1 MTSNK
6 LIESQILQVDDP
18 DYGPL
23 EAVLGPDSRDDFEWR
38 AEVEA
43 ADHTHIQ
50 AYKYDRT
57 GHYLHLSADGRTGGP
72 SCSLATTV
80 TSVSIPPTQ
89 PHT

>member
-6 LIESQILQVDDP
+6 LIESQILQEDDP

-38 AEVEA
+38 AEAEL

-57 GHYLHLSADGRTGGP
+57 GHYLHLSADADLLRRRLCGCRSTTRRP
-72 SCSLATTV
+72 ATDT
-80 TSVSIPPTQ
+80 
-89 PHT
+89 